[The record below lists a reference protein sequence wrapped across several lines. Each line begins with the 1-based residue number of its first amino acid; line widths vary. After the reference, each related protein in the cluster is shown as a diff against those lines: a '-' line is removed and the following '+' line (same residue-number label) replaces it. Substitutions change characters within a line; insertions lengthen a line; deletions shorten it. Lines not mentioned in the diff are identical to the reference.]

1 MRGNR
6 AGPSRGPEPRAPLR
20 TGCAPGAAMASVLL
34 GWAGA
39 ALRGPFQ
46 GAPIAGVTELVE
58 AAFGDAIEAR
68 RGAA

>member
-1 MRGNR
+1 
-6 AGPSRGPEPRAPLR
+6 
-20 TGCAPGAAMASVLL
+20 MASALL

-46 GAPIAGVTELVE
+46 GVPISGVPELVE

-68 RGAA
+68 EA

>member
-1 MRGNR
+1 
-6 AGPSRGPEPRAPLR
+6 
-20 TGCAPGAAMASVLL
+20 MASALL

-46 GAPIAGVTELVE
+46 GAPISGVVELVE

-68 RGAA
+68 RAAAQPPAPLHSRRERMACGKRAASNAFF